1 MTSQQIASTNS
12 SNGRT
17 DLYPAPALALAA
29 SNSEGHQLQEPH
41 SDEPPQRPHQGMP
54 PFDESGAPLSFFEF
68 WPMWAFY
75 PPVLLYAFWLMLRYR
90 GILLPT
96 VANPSFPG
104 GGFFGESK
112 AEILE
117 LAVRHAP
124 QWVAAFVSVDRA
136 NDDANSNGAQA
147 ALDADLRAALAKLS
161 VAGLSLPVVAKPDL
175 GCRGA
180 GVQLIRTPE
189 KLRAYLAAFPAG
201 ARLLLQRLVPFEG
214 EAGIFYCRHPA
225 EPRGRIISITLK
237 YFPYVYGDGRRT
249 LRELILN
256 DPRAGKLPHLYL
268 KRHADRLD
276 DVPKTGQAIRLAFAG
291 SHSRGAIF
299 RNGTALVT
307 PAMEARFDAIAKS
320 LPEFY
325 FGRFDIR
332 FEDFAKVQA
341 GEAFTIV
348 EANGAG
354 AESTHIWDRRTGLLK
369 AWRDLMLQYRLLF
382 QIGRANRDRG
392 YKPLSLSEFRRWHKR
407 EKQLTPLYPPTD

>member
-1 MTSQQIASTNS
+1 MTHFETLTATQAVILPQK
-12 SNGRT
+12 
-17 DLYPAPALALAA
+17 
-29 SNSEGHQLQEPH
+29 PH
-41 SDEPPQRPHQGMP
+41 EGMP
-54 PFDESGAPLSFFEF
+54 PFDQTGAQTSFFEF

-75 PPVLLYAFWLMLRYR
+75 PPIIVYAAWLMLRYR

-104 GGFFGESK
+104 GGCFGESK
-112 AEILE
+112 AEILD

-124 QWVAAFVSVDRA
+124 EWVAPFVTVDKLPIAGEDNSV
-136 NDDANSNGAQA
+136 GAQT
-147 ALDADLRAALAKLS
+147 RAAVAKLHA
-161 VAGLSLPVVAKPDL
+161 AGLALPVVAKPDL

-180 GVQLIRTPE
+180 GVKLVRNMEQLV
-189 KLRAYLAAFPAG
+189 AYVQAFPAG
-201 ARLLLQRLVPFEG
+201 ARFLLQQYVPYEG
-214 EAGIFYCRHPA
+214 EAGIFYSRHPGEA
-225 EPRGRIISITLK
+225 KGRIISITLK
-237 YFPYVYGDGRRT
+237 YFPHVVGDGERS
-249 LRELILN
+249 LRSLILD

-268 KRHADRLD
+268 QRHASRLET
-276 DVPKTGQAIRLAFAG
+276 VPAPGEAVRLAFAG

-299 RNGTALVT
+299 RNGTALLT

-332 FEDFAKVQA
+332 FKDFAQVQS

-354 AESTHIWDRRTGLLK
+354 AESTHIWDRHTSLLT
-369 AWRDLMLQYRLLF
+369 AWADLMKQYRLLF

-392 YKPLSLSEFRRWHKR
+392 FKPLGLMEFRRWHRR
-407 EKQLTPLYPPTD
+407 EKELTPLYPATD

>member
-1 MTSQQIASTNS
+1 
-12 SNGRT
+12 
-17 DLYPAPALALAA
+17 
-29 SNSEGHQLQEPH
+29 
-41 SDEPPQRPHQGMP
+41 
-54 PFDESGAPLSFFEF
+54 
-68 WPMWAFY
+68 
-75 PPVLLYAFWLMLRYR
+75 MLRYR

-112 AEILE
+112 AEILD
-117 LAVRHAP
+117 LAVLHAP
-124 QWVAAFVSVDRA
+124 EWVAPFVTVDRLTTV
-136 NDDANSNGAQA
+136 DDSTSVGAQT
-147 ALDADLRAALAKLS
+147 RAAVAKLHA
-161 VAGLSLPVVAKPDL
+161 AGLGLPVVAKPDL

-180 GVQLIRTPE
+180 GVKLIRSMDQ
-189 KLRAYLAAFPAG
+189 LVAYVQAFPAS
-201 ARLLLQRLVPFEG
+201 ARFLLQQYVPYEG
-214 EAGIFYCRHPA
+214 EAGIFYCRHPGEA
-225 EPRGRIISITLK
+225 SGRIISITLK
-237 YFPYVYGDGRRT
+237 YFPHVVGDGERT
-249 LRELILN
+249 LRALILA

-268 KRHADRLD
+268 QRHAARLD
-276 DVPKTGQAIRLAFAG
+276 TVPGMGEAVRLAFAG

-332 FEDFAKVQA
+332 FEDFAKVQS

-354 AESTHIWDRRTGLLK
+354 AESTHIWDRQTTLFS
-369 AWRDLMLQYRLLF
+369 AWADLMKQYRLLF

-392 YKPLSLSEFRRWHKR
+392 FKPLGLMEFRRWHRR
-407 EKQLTPLYPPTD
+407 EKELTPLYPATD